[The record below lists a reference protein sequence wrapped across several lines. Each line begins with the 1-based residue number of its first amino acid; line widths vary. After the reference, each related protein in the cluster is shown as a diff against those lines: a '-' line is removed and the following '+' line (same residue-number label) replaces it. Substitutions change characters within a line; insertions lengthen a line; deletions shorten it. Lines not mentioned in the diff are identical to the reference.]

1 MMQRSVRNGSLA
13 GALAVSLLGLAVS
26 PALAQAGR
34 GDKERQQQAQ
44 ILDSFG
50 GAFAGPQQAYVARI
64 GEKMAV
70 AAGMGG
76 RCTFTLVNS
85 EVINAFAAPPGC
97 YVYVTRGLLSI
108 LNSEAELAGVLGH
121 EVGHVTAKHA
131 TRQRNTQ
138 VLSGLAA
145 VLVGAVTKSDQL
157 GQIAGQAAQLGV
169 LSYSRGQEYESDSL
183 AVKYLP
189 AAGYPS
195 TGISRALAALQRQDE
210 YAARAAGAM
219 GGKAIPV
226 WARTHP
232 LTGDRIARAGKAAA
246 AGAVP
251 TGVQPPTEAAF
262 LAAVDGLVYGDDPAQ
277 GFVRGSAFAHPGLR
291 IAFDAPRGFNL
302 SNGPSAVGING
313 PNGLRGQ
320 FSRGRLNGPIEDYA
334 AAVLRATLGQ
344 SAANIGQTRRTTIGG
359 LEAAMVSAR
368 ASSSNQ
374 AVDVSVV
381 AYNLG
386 GDAAYH
392 FVTMAP
398 AGQGPMF
405 DTMYASFRRL
415 TDAEAAQYLPRKIE
429 VVTVR
434 SDDTSET
441 LSARMAGD
449 SGKLELFQ
457 MLNAIRPGEALAPGR
472 KVKLVTEPR
481 R

>member
-1 MMQRSVRNGSLA
+1 MKRRSIQAGSLA
-13 GALAVSLLGLAVS
+13 TALAVSFLAMAGT
-26 PALAQAGR
+26 PALAQAVK

-44 ILDSFG
+44 LLDSFG
-50 GAFAGPQQAYVARI
+50 GAFVGPQQAYVARI

-85 EVINAFAAPPGC
+85 DVINAFAAPPGC

-189 AAGYPS
+189 PAGYPS

-210 YAARAAGAM
+210 YAARAAGAV

-232 LTGDRIARAGKAAA
+232 LTGDRIARASKAAA

-251 TGVQPPTEAAF
+251 TGVQPPNEAAF

-302 SNGPSAVGING
+302 SNGASAVGISG

-320 FSRGRLNGPIEDYA
+320 FAGGRLNGAVEDYA
-334 AAVLRATLGQ
+334 VGVLRGTLGQ
-344 SAANIGQTRRTTIGG
+344 SAANIGRPLRTTIGG
-359 LEAAMVSAR
+359 LEAAMVTAR
-368 ASSSNQ
+368 ATSNNQ
-374 AVDVSVV
+374 AVDVNVV

-386 GDAAYH
+386 GGAAYH
-392 FVTMAP
+392 FVTLAP
-398 AGQGPMF
+398 AGQGAAF

-415 TDAEAAQYLPRKIE
+415 SDAEAARYLPRRIE

-434 SDDTSET
+434 SGDTSES

-449 SGKLELFQ
+449 TGKLELFQ
-457 MLNAIRPGEALAPGR
+457 MLNDIRPGQALAAGR

>member
-1 MMQRSVRNGSLA
+1 MKRRSILAGSLA
-13 GALAVSLLGLAVS
+13 TLLLAMLGA
-26 PALAQAGR
+26 PALAQTSR
-34 GDKERQQQAQ
+34 PDKERQQQTQ
-44 ILDSFG
+44 VLDSFG

-64 GEKMAV
+64 GDKMAV

-85 EVINAFAAPPGC
+85 EIINAFAAPPGC
-97 YVYVTRGLLSI
+97 YVYVTRGLLGI

-138 VLSGLAA
+138 VLGGLAA

-157 GQIAGQAAQLGV
+157 GQLAGQAAQLGV
-169 LSYSRGQEYESDSL
+169 LSYSRGQEYEADTL

-189 AAGYPS
+189 IAGYPS

-210 YAARAAGAM
+210 YATRAAGAV

-232 LTGDRIARAGKAAA
+232 LTGARIARAGRAAA

-251 TGVQPPTEAAF
+251 IGVQPANEAAF

-291 IAFDAPRGFNL
+291 IAFDAPRGFTL
-302 SNGPSAVGING
+302 SNGPSAVGISG

-320 FSRGRLNGPIEDYA
+320 FSGGRLNGPIEDYA

-344 SAANIGQTRRTTIGG
+344 AAANVGQTRRTTIGG

-368 ASSSNQ
+368 ATSNNQ
-374 AVDVSVV
+374 SVDVSVV

-386 GDAAYH
+386 GGAAYQ
-392 FVTMAP
+392 FVTLSP
-398 AGQGPMF
+398 SGQAAVF

-415 TDAEAAQYLPRKIE
+415 SDGEAARYLPRRIE
-429 VVTVR
+429 VITVR
-434 SDDTSET
+434 SGDTSES

-457 MLNAIRPGEALAPGR
+457 MLNDVRPGEALTSGR
-472 KVKLVTEPR
+472 KVKLVMEPR

>member
-1 MMQRSVRNGSLA
+1 MRRRSILVGSMA
-13 GALAVSLLGLAVS
+13 VALATSLLAMSGA
-26 PALAQAGR
+26 PAFAQAVK

-50 GAFAGPQQAYVARI
+50 GAYSGPQQAYVARI

-85 EVINAFAAPPGC
+85 DVINAFAAPPGC
-97 YVYVTRGLLSI
+97 YVYVTRGMLGI

-157 GQIAGQAAQLGV
+157 AQLAGQAAQLGV
-169 LSYSRGQEYESDSL
+169 LSYSRGQEYEADSL

-189 AAGYPS
+189 PASYPA
-195 TGISRALAALQRQDE
+195 TGITKALAALQRQDE
-210 YAARAAGAM
+210 FAARAAGA
-219 GGKAIPV
+219 GAGRTIPV

-232 LTGDRIARAGKAAA
+232 LTGDRIARARKAAA

-251 TGVQPPTEAAF
+251 TGVQLTNEAVF
-262 LAAVDGLVYGDDPAQ
+262 LAAVDGLIYGDDPQQ

-302 SNGPSAVGING
+302 SNGASAVGING
-313 PNGLRGQ
+313 PNGLQGQ
-320 FSRGRLNGPIEDYA
+320 FAGGRINGRTEDYA
-334 AAVLRATLGQ
+334 TSVLRAALGQ
-344 SAANIGQTRRTTIGG
+344 SSANIGQPLRTTIGG
-359 LEAAMVSAR
+359 LEAAMVTAR
-368 ASSSNQ
+368 AASNNQ
-374 AVDVSVV
+374 AVDVTVV

-386 GDAAYH
+386 AGSAYH
-392 FVTMAP
+392 FVTVAP
-398 AGQGPMF
+398 AGQGAAF
-405 DTMYASFRRL
+405 DTLYASFRRL
-415 TDAEAAQYLPRKIE
+415 TDAEAARYLPRKIE

-434 SDDTSET
+434 SGDTSES
-441 LSARMAGD
+441 LSTRMAGD

-457 MLNAIRPGEALAPGR
+457 MLNDIRPGEALAAGR
-472 KVKLVTEPR
+472 KVKLVTEAR
-481 R
+481 K